1 MPLWEP
7 KMNALF
13 PNTTKVCSS
22 IEQTNKT
29 VCSYMCADVNLEAA
43 NVFWFLLPSR
53 SNVSSLFER
62 HLIYFRVAQVVLK
75 LSKNYTCA
83 FEQLTF
89 FEKQTVHQ
97 TNERSVN

>member
-43 NVFWFLLPSR
+43 NVLWFLLPSR

-62 HLIYFRVAQVVLK
+62 HLILGLLRLF
-75 LSKNYTCA
+75 
-83 FEQLTF
+83 
-89 FEKQTVHQ
+89 
-97 TNERSVN
+97 